1 MQLGQ
6 RQCVNCG
13 LVFWHKA
20 GHRCAVNKLVATVNN
35 QPVTVNKEVA
45 VNKVK
50 RGIYPDTDKRRGY
63 MKEYMR
69 LKRVS
74 SHPEKMADLVGVS
87 ECSHFKECEADPSLR
102 ICAVC
107 LRATPRATYTEHMN
121 GHGYETLNVV
131 QGG

>member
-1 MQLGQ
+1 VIQLGQ
-6 RQCVNCG
+6 RVCKECG
-13 LVFWHKA
+13 EVFWHKA
-20 GHRCAVNKLVATVNN
+20 GHSCVVANKPELVVNRVVANTDV
-35 QPVTVNKEVA
+35 VANKHGKYA
-45 VNKVK
+45 DK
-50 RGIYPDTDKRRGY
+50 DKRRGY

-69 LKRVS
+69 QKRAS

-87 ECSHFKECEADPSLR
+87 EYSHFKECEADPSLR

-121 GHGYETLNVV
+121 GHGYETLNVS